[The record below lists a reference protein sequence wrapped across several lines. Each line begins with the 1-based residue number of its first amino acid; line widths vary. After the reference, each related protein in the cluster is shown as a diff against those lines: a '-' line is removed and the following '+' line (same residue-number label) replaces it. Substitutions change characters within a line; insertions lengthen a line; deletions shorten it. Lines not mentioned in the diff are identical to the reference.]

1 MTPGSGEHARLFE
14 ITDEE
19 EGAQAAAVVV
29 EEPERTDADAPPA
42 DDDVIAEGADDG
54 RRRRERSA
62 TASGAFAGRPAELV
76 DDLTLPQRAAV
87 EHRGGPLLIIAGA
100 GSGKTR
106 VLTRRIAHL
115 LATGDAP
122 PWGILAITFTNKA
135 AGEMRTRVADLV
147 GPPAEK
153 MWVSTFHSACL
164 RILRMN
170 ADRLGYRS
178 AFTVYDDTDSRRLIE
193 MITAELGFD
202 QKRLPSRA
210 VQGVISQAKSELVD
224 FETFREDARNGP
236 DPFRKRIADIYAQY
250 QTRLLGANALD
261 FDDILMVTAN
271 LLQAYDDVRASYQE
285 RFRHILVDEFQD
297 TNHAQNEIVKLLG
310 EAHGNVCVVGDSD
323 QSVYRWRGA
332 DIRNILEFE
341 RAFPNVTT
349 IMLEQNFRSTQ
360 TILDAA
366 NAVIANNV
374 GRQPKEL
381 FTVGDTGG
389 PVKRYRAE
397 DERDEAAWV
406 SSEILRLH
414 AEGDLTWGD
423 FAVFYRTNAQS
434 LPLETSMKFSGI
446 PYKVVGGAKFYDRRE
461 IKDILAFVRVLA
473 NPDDEV
479 SARRI
484 VNVPKRGIGDTS
496 VARLAAWAQV
506 EHVSF
511 SDAIDR
517 AEEAGLSGKA
527 LKGAEALSKT
537 LAELRPLVQTVNP
550 ADFVQLVAERT
561 GYLAELV
568 AEHNHEA
575 DGRIENLAELATQ
588 ASDFDDVLG
597 FLETVALVADS
608 DELDSDGTRV
618 SLMTLHTA
626 KGLEYPGGVRG
637 RPGGGDLP
645 ALPLP
650 RRAQRAG
657 RGAPAL
663 LRGHHA
669 GPPASRCLARLVTH
683 HLGPYPGRHA
693 EPLRDRGAVAPGRG
707 RGPRLPPPG
716 HGLRLALG
724 GRAPARSH
732 LRAGRAARRR
742 LPGLRRS
749 GPGGSRRPPGQHGRG
764 GPGPQAPGTR
774 WSTTTGATGWSSV
787 PRGKARG
794 PRPRSAST
802 RSARRTCCCR
812 RPPCAG
818 PERFSP
824 PGLASGPGLPYSGA
838 RMKRPYRVV
847 VAKPGLDGHDRG
859 AKVIARA
866 LRDAGFEV
874 VYTGLHQTPSR

>member
-1 MTPGSGEHARLFE
+1 VTPGGGGNGSGRGRGSRERGGGSGSGPAQLFD
-14 ITDEE
+14 TSDEGV
-19 EGAQAAAVVV
+19 GAEAAAAAAEAEAEAEV
-29 EEPERTDADAPPA
+29 DASFPA
-42 DDDVIAEGADDG
+42 DGADDG
-54 RRRRERSA
+54 RRRRRRSA
-62 TASGAFAGRPAELV
+62 TKSGAFSGRPAALL

-135 AGEMRTRVADLV
+135 ADEMRARVVDLV
-147 GPPAEK
+147 GDAAEK

-164 RILRMN
+164 RLLRMN

-178 AFTVYDDTDSRRLIE
+178 TFTVYDDTDSRRLVE

-210 VQGVISQAKSELVD
+210 VQAVISQAKSELVD
-224 FETFREDARNGP
+224 FETFAEEARQGP
-236 DPFRKRIADIYAQY
+236 DPFRRRIADVYMQY
-250 QTRLLGANALD
+250 QQRLHAANAFD
-261 FDDILMVTAN
+261 FDDLLMVTAN
-271 LLQAYDDVRASYQE
+271 LLQAYDDVRAAYQE
-285 RFRHILVDEFQD
+285 RFKHILVDEFQD

-310 EAHGNVCVVGDSD
+310 QAHGNVCVVGDSD

-366 NAVIANNV
+366 NAVIANNID
-374 GRQPKEL
+374 RKPKEL

-389 PVKRYRAE
+389 PVVRYRAE
-397 DERDEAAWV
+397 DERDEAQWV
-406 SSEILRLH
+406 TSEILRMH
-414 AEGDLTWGD
+414 ASEGLTWGD

-446 PYKVVGGAKFYDRRE
+446 PYKVVGGAKFYERKE
-461 IKDILAFVRVLA
+461 IKDILAFIRVLA

-506 EHVSF
+506 NGVPF
-511 SDAIDR
+511 SDAIGN

-527 LKGAEALSKT
+527 VHGAQQ
-537 LAELRPLVQTVNP
+537 LAKILGELRPLVQTVNP
-550 ADFVQLVAERT
+550 ADFVQLVADRT

-568 AEHNHEA
+568 AEHTHEA

-588 ASDFDDVLG
+588 AGDFDDVQG

-608 DELDSDGTRV
+608 DELESDGTRV

-626 KGLEYPGGVRG
+626 KGLEYPAVFVVGLEEGVFPHFRALSEPTELEEERRLFYVGITRARQHLAISHAWSRTTWG
-637 RPGGGDLP
+637 RTQPAMPSRFVTEVPGHLVDDVGLGD
-645 ALPLP
+645 P
-650 RRAQRAG
+650 RRGTGYDSSRSLSAEEHL
-657 RGAPAL
+657 RGATYSPAV
-663 LRGHHA
+663 
-669 GPPASRCLARLVTH
+669 P
-683 HLGPYPGRHA
+683 
-693 EPLRDRGAVAPGRG
+693 
-707 RGPRLPPPG
+707 
-716 HGLRLALG
+716 
-724 GRAPARSH
+724 
-732 LRAGRAARRR
+732 RAA
-742 LPGLRRS
+742 
-749 GPGGSRRPPGQHGRG
+749 
-764 GPGPQAPGTR
+764 A
-774 WSTTTGATGWSSV
+774 
-787 PRGKARG
+787 
-794 PRPRSAST
+794 
-802 RSARRTCCCR
+802 
-812 RPPCAG
+812 
-818 PERFSP
+818 
-824 PGLASGPGLPYSGA
+824 SGA
-838 RMKRPYRVV
+838 RRAGARGSTG
-847 VAKPGLDGHDRG
+847 AEDLRLEPGD
-859 AKVIARA
+859 
-866 LRDAGFEV
+866 EV
-874 VYTGLHQTPSR
+874 VHEHWGRGLVVSAKGEGSRAQATVDFDTVGKKNLLLSATPLRRA